1 MVTVVVIFS
10 VTYLL
15 IASGK
20 IPPVLVAV
28 LGAIAMVVLGVISEQ
43 QALSYVNLGVIL
55 LLAAMMSLAEMAGRT
70 GVFQWAAIRSA
81 QLAGGSGFRTLCLMA
96 GFTAVA
102 SALLDNVTVVVLTIP
117 VTLSVCRTLN
127 VSPVPFLLA
136 QVFASNIGG
145 VSTVIAD
152 PPNIIVAAAG
162 DIGFV
167 DFVLNVAPVGVIS
180 TGVLFIVLY
189 VWFRKQVVTTA
200 ASREAVI
207 RQNAGDEI
215 QDRVLLIKVCVVLA
229 FTLVGFLIHDALN
242 VEPAFVAL
250 AGATILVL
258 ISRLDRQDVVQHVEW
273 TTLAFFAGLFMLVG
287 GLVETGVT
295 LEIRDWMVDASGDS
309 ERNLAFL
316 LLWFGGFASAIV
328 DRAVYRHDGGGG
340 AGGVPRLRRP
350 LSALVGADT
359 RGRHRGQCDHRR
371 GVGQRRRRQ
380 PRADQRRP
388 HQLHAVLQVRRGHQ
402 RRHPGNLYGLPV
414 AAVLLVTAEDG
425 SHGHRRACC
434 RRVRRQ

>member
-1 MVTVVVIFS
+1 MVTVVVIFG
-10 VTYLL
+10 VAYLL

-28 LGAIAMVVLGVISEQ
+28 LGAIAMVLLGVISEQ
-43 QALSYVNLGVIL
+43 QALSYVNLEVIL

-70 GVFQWAAIRSA
+70 GVFEWAAIRSA

-102 SALLDNVTVVVLTIP
+102 SALLDNVTVVVLMIP

-152 PPNIIVAAAG
+152 PPNIIVAASG
-162 DIGFV
+162 GIGFV
-167 DFVLNVAPVGVIS
+167 DFMLNVAPVGVIS

-200 ASREAVI
+200 ASREAVM
-207 RQNAGDEI
+207 RQNAGDAI
-215 QDRVLLIKVCVVLA
+215 KDRILLIKVCVVLA
-229 FTLVGFLIHDALN
+229 VTMVGFLIHDALN

-258 ISRLDRQDVVQHVEW
+258 ISRLDPQDVVQHVEW

-316 LLWFGGFASAIV
+316 LVWFGGFASAIV
-328 DRAVYRHDGGGG
+328 DNVPYTAMMAEVVQGASQGSDGHSPLWWALTLGADLGGNATIVGASANVVAVSLARTN
-340 AGGVPRLRRP
+340 GVPISFMQFFRYGVVISAVTLAISTGYLWLRYY
-350 LSALVGADT
+350 S
-359 RGRHRGQCDHRR
+359 
-371 GVGQRRRRQ
+371 
-380 PRADQRRP
+380 
-388 HQLHAVLQVRRGHQ
+388 
-402 RRHPGNLYGLPV
+402 
-414 AAVLLVTAEDG
+414 
-425 SHGHRRACC
+425 
-434 RRVRRQ
+434 

>member
-1 MVTVVVIFS
+1 M
-10 VTYLL
+10 
-15 IASGK
+15 
-20 IPPVLVAV
+20 
-28 LGAIAMVVLGVISEQ
+28 
-43 QALSYVNLGVIL
+43 
-55 LLAAMMSLAEMAGRT
+55 
-70 GVFQWAAIRSA
+70 
-81 QLAGGSGFRTLCLMA
+81 
-96 GFTAVA
+96 
-102 SALLDNVTVVVLTIP
+102 VVLTIP

-127 VSPVPFLLA
+127 VSPVRFLLA

-180 TGVLFIVLY
+180 TGALFIVLY

-200 ASREAVI
+200 ASREAVM
-207 RQNAGDEI
+207 RQNAGDAI
-215 QDRVLLIKVCVVLA
+215 KDRILLIKVCVVLA
-229 FTLVGFLIHDALN
+229 FTMVGFLIHDALN

-258 ISRLDRQDVVQHVEW
+258 ISRLDPQDVVQHVEW

-328 DRAVYRHDGGGG
+328 DNVPYTAMMAEVVQGASQGSDGHSPPTSG
-340 AGGVPRLRRP
+340 AMRPSSGRRPTSSPVSLARTNGVPISFMQFFRYGVVISAVTLAISTGYLWLRYY
-350 LSALVGADT
+350 S
-359 RGRHRGQCDHRR
+359 
-371 GVGQRRRRQ
+371 
-380 PRADQRRP
+380 
-388 HQLHAVLQVRRGHQ
+388 
-402 RRHPGNLYGLPV
+402 
-414 AAVLLVTAEDG
+414 
-425 SHGHRRACC
+425 
-434 RRVRRQ
+434 